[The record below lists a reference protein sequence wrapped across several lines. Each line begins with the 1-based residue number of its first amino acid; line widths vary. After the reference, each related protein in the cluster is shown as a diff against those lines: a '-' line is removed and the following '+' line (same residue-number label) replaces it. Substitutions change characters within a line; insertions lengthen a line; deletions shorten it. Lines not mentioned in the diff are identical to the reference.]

1 MLILTITSLVVALV
15 SIIVAF
21 YMMIRI
27 NRNNDDKEVT
37 MLREEL
43 KKLREENALQFKV
56 IASDTLNQNAGL
68 LRGENLRQLETV
80 LNPLKTKIDDFSKD
94 MRDSYLNSMAT
105 SRSLQDHLER
115 MMRLNVS
122 IGDEARKLSE
132 ALKGNSKVQGDW
144 GELLLETILE
154 KEGLIKGEHFDTQV
168 TRDVSGAVLRDESGA
183 QRRPDA
189 VVYLP
194 GNHSLIIDSKTSLSA
209 YIDYCDED
217 DAEIRKSIMKKHVD
231 SVKKHIDELYRVEY
245 PKLIKSSAEYV
256 IMFIPN
262 DGALM
267 LALKADQTLR
277 DYASR
282 KKIVL
287 ASPTYLMTILHLTA
301 QLWREDSQ
309 SKNAAE
315 IARVAGLLY
324 DKVSAFVNDMKN
336 VEKSI
341 SAADTAYKNAY
352 SKLVNGNQSVI
363 SRAERLRNLGAKV
376 QRRINEDVVSD
387 TILDGE

>member
-1 MLILTITSLVVALV
+1 
-15 SIIVAF
+15 
-21 YMMIRI
+21 
-27 NRNNDDKEVT
+27 

-43 KKLREENALQFKV
+43 EKLREENALQFKV
-56 IASDTLNQNAGL
+56 IATDTLNQNAGL

-94 MRDSYLNSMAT
+94 IRDSYLNSMAT
-105 SRSLQDHLER
+105 SRSLQDHIER

-183 QRRPDA
+183 LRRPDA

-231 SVKKHIDELYRVEY
+231 SVKKHIDELHRVEY
-245 PKLIKSSAEYV
+245 PKLIKSSADYV

-287 ASPTYLMTILHLTA
+287 ASPTHLMAILHLTA

-341 SAADTAYKNAY
+341 SAADAAYKNAY